1 MLYFAYG
8 SNLNLDH
15 LADWLARCNILDAT
29 PEYYGRAI
37 LHGYQF
43 RTNYLRTSGAGAAN
57 IEPSDSEQVEGL
69 LIRICGDIQQALR
82 VKEGHPVRYRE
93 LDVEV
98 EDTDGEAVSAMT
110 YTVTPKYKLADDQ
123 LVMKRYRNLILDG
136 AATAELSE
144 GYQAALSR
152 ILRTG

>member
-8 SNLNLDH
+8 SNMKLDH
-15 LADWLARCNILDAT
+15 LADWLARCGIPVAT
-29 PEYYGRAI
+29 PEYYGRGI
-37 LHGYQF
+37 LHGYRF

-57 IEPSDSEQVEGL
+57 IEPSDGGQVEGL
-69 LIRICGDIQQALR
+69 LIRISVDIQQALR

-93 LDVEV
+93 IDVEV
-98 EDTDGEAVSAMT
+98 EDTDAEVVTAMT
-110 YTVTPKYKLADDQ
+110 YAVSPEYRLADDQ

-144 GYQAALSR
+144 GYQAVLNQV
-152 ILRTG
+152 LRTR